1 VLRIEAVASGAGPV
15 ADRVA
20 RFAGSCGWD
29 VEVARQVEELG
40 APDQAEVL
48 ALRRFDPEGLFL
60 AGG

>member
-1 VLRIEAVASGAGPV
+1 
-15 ADRVA
+15 
-20 RFAGSCGWD
+20 

>member
-1 VLRIEAVASGAGPV
+1 ME
-15 ADRVA
+15 RVA

-29 VEVARQVEELG
+29 VEVARQVEELD

-48 ALRRFDPEGLFL
+48 ALRRYDPEGLFL